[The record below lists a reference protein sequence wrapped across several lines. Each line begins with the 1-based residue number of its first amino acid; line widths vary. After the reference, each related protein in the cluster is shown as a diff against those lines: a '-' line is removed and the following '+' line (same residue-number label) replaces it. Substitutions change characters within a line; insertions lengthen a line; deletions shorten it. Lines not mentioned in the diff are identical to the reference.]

1 MFFKKLA
8 NGGFVD
14 KCHLECYNAGMN
26 KEQMRRNGRSFLI
39 AVAVA
44 LLFCACA
51 SSLFPPPPE
60 GLTACPIE
68 RVEGIDM
75 DELNGES
82 WIYTR
87 AVDDLMVMFRN
98 LPVILT
104 MRLKD
109 GRTIRIFSQFD
120 ESSVLFLPNLPRI
133 KGGVDMQADMTR
145 VLHR

>member
-8 NGGFVD
+8 SEEIVD
-14 KCHLECYNAGMN
+14 KYHLECYNAGMN
-26 KEQMRRNGRSFLI
+26 KEQMRRHGRSFLI
-39 AVAVA
+39 AVAVV

-51 SSLFPPPPE
+51 SSPIPPPPE

-120 ESSVLFLPNLPRI
+120 ENSVLFLPNLPRI
-133 KGGVDMQADMTR
+133 EGKIDMQADMAR
-145 VLHR
+145 VPKK

>member
-1 MFFKKLA
+1 
-8 NGGFVD
+8 
-14 KCHLECYNAGMN
+14 
-26 KEQMRRNGRSFLI
+26 MRRHGHSFFI

-51 SSLFPPPPE
+51 SSLPPPPE

-82 WIYTR
+82 LIYTR

-120 ESSVLFLPNLPRI
+120 ENSVLFLPNRR
-133 KGGVDMQADMTR
+133 A
-145 VLHR
+145 